1 MASSTPKTIPQTVS
15 QDTLL
20 RARKLQKDGEDIGFI
35 WADTGAAFAKV
46 VEEIHEFKEAM
57 DSGDTAHQAEEWG
70 DLMFCLVN
78 YARMQGLNTDESLR
92 LANAKFERRFNGMTA
107 DLKAAGFDNLNTV
120 PLDIW
125 LEYWK
130 KQKVKSID

>member
-1 MASSTPKTIPQTVS
+1 MTSSTPKTTPQTVS

-20 RARKLQKDGEDIGFI
+20 RARKLQKDGEDIGFV
-35 WADTGAAFAKV
+35 WADTDAAFAKV
-46 VEEIHEFKEAM
+46 VEEIQEFKEAM

-78 YARMQGLNTDESLR
+78 YARMQGLDTEQSLR
-92 LANAKFERRFNGMTA
+92 QANDKFERRFNGMTA
-107 DLKAAGFDNLNTV
+107 DLKAAGFDDLNAV
-120 PLDIW
+120 PLGTW

-130 KQKVKSID
+130 KQKVKVLD

>member
-1 MASSTPKTIPQTVS
+1 MTSSTPKTIPQTVS

-20 RARKLQKDGEDIGFI
+20 RARKLQKDGEDIGFV
-35 WADTGAAFAKV
+35 WADADAAFAKV

-57 DSGDTAHQAEEWG
+57 DSGDAAHQAEEWG

-78 YARMQGLNTDESLR
+78 YARMQGLDTEQSLR
-92 LANAKFERRFNGMTA
+92 QANDKFERRFNGMTA
-107 DLKAAGFDNLNTV
+107 DLKAAGFDDLNDV
-120 PLDIW
+120 PLGTW

-130 KQKVKSID
+130 KQKVKVLD